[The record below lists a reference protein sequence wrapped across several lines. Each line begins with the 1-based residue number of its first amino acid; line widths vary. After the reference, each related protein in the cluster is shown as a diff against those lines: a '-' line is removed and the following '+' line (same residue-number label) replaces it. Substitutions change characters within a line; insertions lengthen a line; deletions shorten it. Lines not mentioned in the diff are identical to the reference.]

1 MEKDRITGII
11 CKGTKIRLNGICFL
25 SYLLFQIPHRSTLQ
39 FYLNLSF
46 CQLFISLDIAAN
58 VDIILKCH
66 WFWKLKTRAKNC
78 QRDFVFLIIQAEN
91 SMSIIDRPFLKRS
104 SNPTFFCN
112 WNSYSFGF
120 CRIHFVSFLDA
131 SSHLYER
138 VCPSVGPSVGPYV
151 THSVTL
157 LWKMPEIENFKYRN
171 DLNSIEWM
179 DNLKTASWHLYK
191 RVCLS
196 VRLSVGPSVRNAFG
210 HAFAKN
216 DPKLRI

>member
-78 QRDFVFLIIQAEN
+78 QRDFVFLIIQAEI
-91 SMSIIDRPFLKRS
+91 SMSILDCPFLKRS
-104 SNPTFFCN
+104 SNPTIRDSDYLLTYYPWEKF
-112 WNSYSFGF
+112 SSSSSSSFSSS
-120 CRIHFVSFLDA
+120 SF
-131 SSHLYER
+131 SS
-138 VCPSVGPSVGPYV
+138 SSSSFSG
-151 THSVTL
+151 T
-157 LWKMPEIENFKYRN
+157 KK
-171 DLNSIEWM
+171 
-179 DNLKTASWHLYK
+179 K
-191 RVCLS
+191 RS
-196 VRLSVGPSVRNAFG
+196 GWE
-210 HAFAKN
+210 KI
-216 DPKLRI
+216 D